1 MRLAYYIRK
10 AGLAGDPEVMRLLG
24 GLALK
29 GCEIRAAEPGDTLS
43 DVDMLLAVGGDGT
56 FLSAARMAARTGVP
70 MLGVNFGRLGFLAG
84 IGVDEALEALVG
96 GDFVIEE
103 RMMLA
108 VDGMPQ
114 GCEWP
119 YALNDVCLTRERAS
133 MLGVDV
139 RIGGS
144 ALHTYWGDGV
154 IVSTSSGSTAYSLS
168 VGGPVCTPDARVLIV
183 SPIAPHNLNL
193 RPIVIP
199 EDAPVTLTLHGGC
212 DQARLSLDNAEYRFG
227 SGSTLTVGPAPFRLK
242 VARPSGSDFFRVLES
257 RFQWGADLRNSD
269 R

>member
-10 AGLAGDPEVMRLLG
+10 AGLAGDPEVKRLLG
-24 GLALK
+24 GLVLK
-29 GCEIRAAEPGDTLS
+29 GCEIRAVEPDDALA

-56 FLSAARMAARTGVP
+56 FLSAAQLAARAGVP
-70 MLGVNFGRLGFLAG
+70 LMGVNFGRLGFLAG
-84 IGVDEALEALVG
+84 IGVDEALEAIVG
-96 GDFVIEE
+96 DDCVIEE
-103 RMMLA
+103 RLMLSL
-108 VDGMPQ
+108 DGIQ
-114 GCEWP
+114 GCSWP
-119 YALNDVCLTRERAS
+119 YALNEISLTRSRAS

-139 RIGGS
+139 RIGSS
-144 ALHTYWGDGV
+144 AMHTYWGDGV

-168 VGGPVCTPDARVLIV
+168 VGGPVCTPQARVLIV

-199 EDAPVTLTLHGGC
+199 EDTPVTLSLHNPAEE
-212 DQARLSLDNAEYRFG
+212 ARLSLDNCGYRFG
-227 SGSTLTVGPAPFRLK
+227 AGGTLTVGPAPFRLK

-257 RFQWGADLRNSD
+257 RFQWGVDLRNTD